1 MGLPTTDG
9 RKVWLDESQ
18 INAVNFLSKMQ
29 ELELTRTLSRAEKNL
44 KNISASYL
52 YLYNKAQEFGVL
64 DDDDE
69 LLEFLNETI
78 H

>member
-1 MGLPTTDG
+1 MGLPTVDG

-18 INAVNFLSKMQ
+18 IHAVNFLSKMQ
-29 ELELTRTLSRAEKNL
+29 EVELSRKLSRAESNL
-44 KNISASYL
+44 KNISASFL
-52 YLYNKAQEFGVL
+52 YLYNKAQEAGIL
-64 DDDDE
+64 DDEDA